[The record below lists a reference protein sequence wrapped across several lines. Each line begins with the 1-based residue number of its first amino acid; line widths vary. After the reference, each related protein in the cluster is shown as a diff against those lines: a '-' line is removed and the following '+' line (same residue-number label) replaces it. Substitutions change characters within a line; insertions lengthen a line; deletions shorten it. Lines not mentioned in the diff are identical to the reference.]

1 MKENNRMDNK
11 FPHRPAAG
19 RLRQPVQ
26 LLALAG
32 LLAFS
37 TASHAGLFSD
47 SEARAQINSVAQD
60 TTNMK
65 AQMQSQ
71 DSDLQRQ
78 IDSLKQELAQL
89 RGQEDTA
96 AHNLNSV
103 QRRQRDIYIDL
114 NNRLQT
120 AEKAAQTPASAPAP
134 AIHAAAV
141 PEVAEQLPQAHVHA
155 AKVQVA
161 SEAAHPTQPATASK
175 GAQQAYDAAF
185 NLVQLQDRKAIPS
198 LQRFV
203 KTYPD
208 SPLAAS
214 AQYWMGYLYYSKG
227 FFKRAAAIQEQL
239 IQRYPDSNKVPHAMY
254 NLALCRLHLKDH
266 TGAQKMLSQ
275 LAEKYPTSTDAR
287 LARKRLAEMS
297 PTVASND

>member
-1 MKENNRMDNK
+1 MDK
-11 FPHRPAAG
+11 KLPRRPAAG

-60 TTNMK
+60 TATMK

-96 AHNLNSV
+96 AHSLNSV
-103 QRRQRDIYIDL
+103 QQRQRDIYIDL

-120 AEKAAQTPASAPAP
+120 AEKAARAPAP
-134 AIHAAAV
+134 APAFHAAAV
-141 PEVAEQLPQAHVHA
+141 PEVAEQLPQAHSRA

-161 SEAAHPTQPATASK
+161 SEDAPPAQPNAASK

-185 NLVQLQDRKAIPS
+185 NLVQLQDRKAIPA
-198 LQRFV
+198 LQHFV
-203 KTYPD
+203 KTYPE

-214 AQYWMGYLYYSKG
+214 AQYWMGYLYYTKG
-227 FFKRAAAIQEQL
+227 FFKHAAAIQEQL
-239 IQRYPDSNKVPHAMY
+239 IQRYPDSSKVPHAMY

-266 TGAQKMLSQ
+266 VGAQKLLTQLS
-275 LAEKYPTSTDAR
+275 EKYPTSTDAR
-287 LARKRLAEMS
+287 LARKRLAEMN

>member
-1 MKENNRMDNK
+1 MDK
-11 FPHRPAAG
+11 KLPRRPAAG

-60 TTNMK
+60 TANMK

-78 IDSLKQELAQL
+78 IDSLKQELAHL

-96 AHNLNSV
+96 AHSLNTV

-114 NNRLQT
+114 NNRLQN
-120 AEKAAQTPASAPAP
+120 AEKAARAPAP
-134 AIHAAAV
+134 AIQPTTV
-141 PEVAEQLPQAHVHA
+141 SEVAEQLPPTHHHA
-155 AKVQVA
+155 AEVQVA
-161 SEAAHPTQPATASK
+161 SDSAPPAQPAAADK

-185 NLVQLQDRKAIPS
+185 NLVQLQDRKAIPA
-198 LQRFV
+198 LKHFV

-214 AQYWMGYLYYSKG
+214 AQYWMGYLYYTKG
-227 FFKRAAAIQEQL
+227 FFKHAAAVQEQL
-239 IQRYPDSNKVPHAMY
+239 IQRYPDSSKVPHAMY

-266 TGAQKMLSQ
+266 AGAQKLLSQ

-287 LARKRLAEMS
+287 LARKRLAEMN